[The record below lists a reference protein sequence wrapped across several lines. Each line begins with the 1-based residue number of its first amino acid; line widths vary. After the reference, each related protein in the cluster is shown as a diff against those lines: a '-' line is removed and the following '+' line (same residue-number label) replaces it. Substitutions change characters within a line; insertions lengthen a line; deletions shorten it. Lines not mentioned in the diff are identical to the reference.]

1 MIGYALKIVLFIVL
15 EKKNAQHKLE
25 VSTAIFSFFMSCD
38 HVT

>member
-15 EKKNAQHKLE
+15 EKNAQHKLE
-25 VSTAIFSFFMSCD
+25 VSTAVFSFFMCCD